1 MHRLSSI
8 FLIIV
13 MSAAAAN
20 AQGHAST
27 TCPKDLSWMLDYAA
41 PNKKSNDDNEKLLNL
56 PCFKD
61 AIRKAFPAKQSML
74 GNDFPLSKA
83 ILNYV
88 AVYGEGPQSFDNRYI
103 TIQGCYP
110 HQCPSVGMIWIDTK
124 RPGAL
129 IFAGSDEINPLKSP
143 EDFHLWM
150 VTTLPDL
157 NQRQPLDLPEPFIR
171 SLAAVFA
178 TEHFV
183 SATVVHRDGRMEN
196 LMPETLHLNTST
208 PVAK

>member
-41 PNKKSNDDNEKLLNL
+41 PNEKSKDDNEKLLDL

-61 AIRKAFPAKQSML
+61 AIRKAFPAKHSML
-74 GNDFPLSKA
+74 GNEFPLSKA
-83 ILNYV
+83 IFNYV
-88 AVYGEGPQSFDNRYI
+88 AVYGEGPQSFEQRYI

-124 RPGAL
+124 MPGAF
-129 IFAGSDEINPLKSP
+129 IFAGSDELSP
-143 EDFHLWM
+143 SKYPGDFHLWM
-150 VTTLPDL
+150 ITTLPDL
-157 NQRQPLDLPEPFIR
+157 NQRQPLDLPEPFLR
-171 SLAAVFA
+171 SLAKVFA
-178 TEHFV
+178 DEHFV
-183 SATVVHRDGRMEN
+183 STTVVHLDGRMEY
-196 LMPETLHLNTST
+196 LTPETLHLNTST
-208 PVAK
+208 QVAK